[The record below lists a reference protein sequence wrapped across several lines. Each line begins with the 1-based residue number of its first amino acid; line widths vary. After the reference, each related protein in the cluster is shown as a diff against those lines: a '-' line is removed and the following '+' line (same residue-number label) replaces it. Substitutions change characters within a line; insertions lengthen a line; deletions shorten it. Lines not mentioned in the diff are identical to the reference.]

1 MGNIRDHD
9 VPRIGALLEARCHV
23 GGVADRCVVH
33 SEIAANASDHDQTC
47 IDSLTHVKIDAAVA
61 LKLVTVGFQ
70 RLPDAQR
77 CMDSPLRMVLV
88 RDRRAKES
96 HDAVTE
102 KMINGPLV
110 PMDLAQHKFDRP
122 VY

>member
-1 MGNIRDHD
+1 
-9 VPRIGALLEARCHV
+9 VPRIGALLEARRHV
-23 GGVADRCVVH
+23 GSVADRCVVH

-47 IDSLTHVKIDAAVA
+47 IDSLTHVKIDTAVA
-61 LKLVTVGFQ
+61 LEFATIGFQ

-77 CMDSPLRMVLV
+77 CMDCPLRMILV

-102 KMINGPLV
+102 KMIHGPLV
-110 PMDLAQHKFDRP
+110 AMDLAQHEFDRT
-122 VY
+122 VH